1 MFRNAKKCS
10 ENVPKLT
17 NLRKYTLMIAKQPNK
32 VKFTKTEIERFVC
45 PDDKKEF
52 FFWDTDTPFLGVRI
66 LYSGRKTFIVRAT
79 VNGKTRKTT
88 LGTVDSWGTNKS
100 SLERVREEA
109 RRIKSVAMSGIIPA
123 EEKRQNVIKEEQDNQ
138 RRKIETT
145 TLETTWFF
153 YVESNKQGWSE
164 KHYKDHFKAIQAGGL
179 PNNLGRGKSVTKEG
193 CLYPLKDKRLTQLTA
208 PMIEAWINEQKKTR
222 AGVAAH
228 TYRLLFACLNW
239 LSEEE
244 HYSTLFDIH
253 QLKTKKVRKA
263 VPKLT
268 PKTDVLHREQLSNW
282 FKYVRRIQNPVIKAY
297 VQALLITGA
306 RREELAK
313 LTWEEVDLQWNKLVI
328 RDKATTKGQDIGYRT
343 IPLTPYVKQLINAL
357 PRRNQWVFSSPRGVE
372 GRMVEHR
379 KSYEPALISAGLKG
393 LTLHGLRRSF
403 STLAEWVEAP
413 AGVIAQIQG
422 HKPSAVQER
431 HYKPREL
438 DLLRLWHERIEDWI
452 LEQAG
457 IEKPQK
463 SQDILS
469 IVR

>member
-1 MFRNAKKCS
+1 MQ
-10 ENVPKLT
+10 T
-17 NLRKYTLMIAKQPNK
+17 K
-32 VKFTKTEIERFVC
+32 VKFTKTEIERLSC
-45 PDDKKEF
+45 PADKAEIY
-52 FFWDTDTPFLGVRI
+52 FWDTEAPYLGLRI
-66 LYSGRKTFIVRAT
+66 LSSGRKTFIVRAT

-100 SLERVREEA
+100 SLDRVREEA
-109 RRIKSVAMSGIIPA
+109 RRIKSIALSGIIPA
-123 EEKRQNVIKEEQDNQ
+123 DEKRQSALKEKQDTQ
-138 RRKIETT
+138 RKEIEST
-145 TLETTWFF
+145 TLEQAWFF
-153 YVESNKQGWSE
+153 YVESNKDNWSE

-193 CLYPLKDKRLTQLTA
+193 CLYPLKNKRLTQLTA
-208 PMIEAWINEQKKTR
+208 PMIETWLNDQKKSR

-244 HYSTLFDIH
+244 NYSTLFNIH

-282 FKYVRRIQNPVIKAY
+282 FKYVRQIQNPVIKAY

-343 IPLTPYVKQLINAL
+343 IPLTPYVKHLINAL
-357 PRRNQWVFSSPRGVE
+357 PRRNKWVFSSPRGKD

-379 KSYEPALISAGLKG
+379 KSYEPALIAAGLKG

-438 DLLRLWHERIEDWI
+438 DLLRVWHERIEAWI
-452 LEQAG
+452 LEQAD
-457 IEKPQK
+457 IEQPLQTENFLKLVN
-463 SQDILS
+463 I
-469 IVR
+469 